1 MKKLIAFL
9 ACLPFLVTAYAQQFR
24 YDLSFPNLR
33 HHEAQISLTAISVKK
48 GQPAIFRMSRSSP
61 GRYATHEFGKN
72 VYNVKAF
79 GRDGKQIEIN
89 KTDGDVYEVPDHDG
103 WIKVEY
109 TLFANYADG
118 TYACVDENTVHLN
131 MPATL
136 MWMKGMDKDSALI
149 QVHFSVP
156 AGKQWKVATQ
166 LKPTDEPFTFTAP
179 GFQYLMDSPAK
190 LGDLKFAG
198 WTIQNKNGAQ
208 YKFRLALEANADQ
221 QQTDAFGEKV
231 KRITQEAQAV
241 FGETPAYDF
250 GTYTFIA
257 SMNPYVHGDG
267 MEHRNSTMIT
277 SGGAFTGANNQLGVF
292 SHEFFHCWNVER
304 IRPKTLEPFN
314 FEKSNMS
321 NELWLAEGFT
331 QYFGDLILKRC
342 DFTALNDWANTMA
355 YYINE
360 KENTPGGTLYSPV
373 DNSRT
378 AVFRDAGVSIDRT
391 NYPNMF
397 TSYYTYGA
405 AIALALDIELRTKF
419 NLSLDDFMRAM
430 WKSYG
435 KTEHPYTLQ
444 DVRKTLQQLTQ
455 NDQFAKTFY
464 EKYITGHESF
474 DYATGLAKL
483 GLNVHVDGT
492 PWIGRLS
499 LRDDKPII
507 TNTVVKNT
515 PLYDAGLDI
524 DDEIVTLDNNAIK
537 KLDDVKKIINSHKPG
552 DVISIV
558 YKHREQEQTSTIKIA
573 ASPLIS
579 LSVSDDSGTTAV
591 RDKWL
596 GSAVK

>member
-1 MKKLIAFL
+1 MA
-9 ACLPFLVTAYAQQFR
+9 TTYAQQFR

-33 HHEAQISLTAISVKK
+33 HHEAQISLTAFSAKK

-72 VYNVKAF
+72 VYDVKAF
-79 GRDGKQIEIN
+79 NKDGKQIEIN
-89 KTDGDVYEVPDHDG
+89 KIDGDVYEVPVHDG

-156 AGKQWKVATQ
+156 AGKQWKIATQ
-166 LKPTDEPFTFTAP
+166 LKPTEEPFTFTAP
-179 GFQYLMDSPAK
+179 GFQYLMDSPTK
-190 LGDLKFAG
+190 LGDLKFAD
-198 WTIQNKNGAQ
+198 WTVANKNGAQ

-221 QQTDAFGEKV
+221 QQADAFGEKV

-241 FGETPAYDF
+241 FGETPAYDY

-257 SMNPYVHGDG
+257 SMNSYVHGDG

-331 QYFGDLILKRC
+331 QYYGDLVLKRC
-342 DFTALNDWANTMA
+342 DFVSLNDWANTMA

-373 DNSRT
+373 DNSRN

-405 AIALALDIELRTKF
+405 AIALALDVELRTKF
-419 NLSLDDFMRAM
+419 NLTLDDFMRAM
-430 WKSYG
+430 WKTFG
-435 KTEHPYTLQ
+435 KTEHAYTLQ
-444 DVRKTLQQLTQ
+444 DVKKTIQLVTKD
-455 NDQFAKTFY
+455 DQFGKTFY
-464 EKYITGHESF
+464 EKYIIGHESF
-474 DYATGLAKL
+474 DYATGLTKL
-483 GLNVHVDGT
+483 GLKAQADGK
-492 PWIGRLS
+492 PWIGRLMFKEDR
-499 LRDDKPII
+499 LVI
-507 TNTVVKNT
+507 TSTAIKNT
-515 PLYDAGLDI
+515 PLYDAGLDM
-524 DDEIVTLDNNAIK
+524 DDEITSLDNVAVK
-537 KLDDVKKIINSHKPG
+537 KPDDIKKIIGSHRVG
-552 DVISIV
+552 DAIPVV
-558 YKHREQEQTSTIKIA
+558 FKHREQERVSTIKIA
-573 ASPLIS
+573 ASPLIN
-579 LSVSDDSGTTAV
+579 LSVADDANASAL

-596 GSAVK
+596 ASAIK